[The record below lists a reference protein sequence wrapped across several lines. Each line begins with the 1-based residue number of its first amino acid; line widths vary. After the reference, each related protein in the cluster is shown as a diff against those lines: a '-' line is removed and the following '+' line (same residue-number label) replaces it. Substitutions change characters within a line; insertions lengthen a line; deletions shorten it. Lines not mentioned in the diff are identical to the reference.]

1 MTEKIS
7 NERSKT
13 TGKLGSKLL
22 SKCTKHPL
30 WLFGL
35 IDIAKIDIRDIYA
48 NWDARE
54 IKRINTNNK
63 LQLNNAKSYTLNTQ
77 IDKLIY
83 LLLHF
88 TTNGV
93 SSSNGKYGLLVIE
106 ARACLLNLP

>member
-1 MTEKIS
+1 MY
-7 NERSKT
+7 KT
-13 TGKLGSKLL
+13 PIMVFWINR
-22 SKCTKHPL
+22 CCQN
-30 WLFGL
+30 
-35 IDIAKIDIRDIYA
+35 RDIYNA

-54 IKRINTNNK
+54 IKRININNR
-63 LQLNNAKSYTLNTQ
+63 LQLNNAKSYTLHTQ

-88 TTNGV
+88 TTNGI